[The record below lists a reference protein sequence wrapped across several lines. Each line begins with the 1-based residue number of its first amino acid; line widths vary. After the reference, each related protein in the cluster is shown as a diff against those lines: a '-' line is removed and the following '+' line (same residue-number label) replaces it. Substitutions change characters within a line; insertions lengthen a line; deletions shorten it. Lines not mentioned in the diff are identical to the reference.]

1 MNDDLNVEKLQKLW
15 ELQDAQIELAKSA
28 FSAGYQLGVSTFR
41 LTAISYLQ
49 QMGLN
54 KQQARVLIQGLD
66 AWQAATLA
74 SEANVTDEMF
84 RRLRGE

>member
-41 LTAISYLQ
+41 LTAIAYLQ
-49 QMGLN
+49 QIPLTEEQGR
-54 KQQARVLIQGLD
+54 ALIESLD
-66 AWQAATLA
+66 TWQAATLA
-74 SEANVTDEMF
+74 SEANVADEMF
-84 RRLRGE
+84 RRVRGE